1 MDTKKVTI
9 IVVGSD
15 DEEIRSIE
23 LSSAL
28 VKNYKKYLVYAGS
41 AFTLAVILFFCVFAY
56 SLKVSLDKHSL
67 SSELLQANSRLQN
80 YDSLQLHQ
88 KLNKIDN
95 NLTMIDSYLQNRG
108 IIETDHA
115 GGEPSMKKDE
125 LISSS
130 NTNIEKIDYFEKQSV
145 VFYNTLRDIPIGFPS
160 TGPRSSDYG
169 YRRNPFG
176 GLSGEFHP
184 GVDFNSETG
193 DPVYATGDGIINRC
207 DVYNG
212 YGNAIII
219 DHKSGYQTLF
229 GHLSKVNVVQGQKV
243 SAGDLIG
250 YIGSTGRST
259 GSHLHYEIRQNG
271 DDISPEPFLK
281 VF

>member
-9 IVVGSD
+9 LIVGND

-23 LSSAL
+23 LNRSL
-28 VKNYKKYLVYAGS
+28 ITNYKKYLIYAGS
-41 AFTLAVILFFCVFAY
+41 AVTFAMILFFCVFAY

-67 SSELLQANSRLQN
+67 SSELSQVNTKLQT
-80 YDSLQLHQ
+80 YDSLQLSQ

-108 IIETDHA
+108 IIETGNA
-115 GGEPSMKKDE
+115 GGEPSMKKKETYID
-125 LISSS
+125 
-130 NTNIEKIDYFEKQSV
+130 KIDYFEKQSV
-145 VFYNTLRDIPIGFPS
+145 IFYNTLRDLPIGYPYS
-160 TGPRSSDYG
+160 GPRSSDYG

-176 GLSGEFHP
+176 GISGEFHP
-184 GVDFNSETG
+184 GVDLKGPTG
-193 DPVYATGDGIINRC
+193 DPVYATGDGTINRC
-207 DVYNG
+207 DWYNG
-212 YGNAIII
+212 YGNAVVI
-219 DHKSGYQTLF
+219 DHKSGYQSLF
-229 GHLSKVNVVQGQKV
+229 GHLSKVNVVEGQQV
-243 SAGDLIG
+243 QAGDLIG